1 MLLGLAYTG
10 RGVHMAR
17 PRLYAVQVTS
27 GQEEHVRTMLLRQL
41 PDVASDCYTP
51 AYECARKVAGQ
62 WRTVTR
68 MLFPGYVFVET
79 PDPAALRDRL
89 RSIPA
94 FTRLLG
100 ASDES
105 FLALTDDE
113 VAWLNAFTN
122 VETHVVEMSEGVIE
136 GDRVL
141 VTKGPLRGHEGS
153 IARVDRHKRL
163 AELEI
168 TMFGRTKRVRIG
180 LEIVRKR
187 SGGARQGRP
196 SSE

>member
-1 MLLGLAYTG
+1 M
-10 RGVHMAR
+10 
-17 PRLYAVQVTS
+17 PQERLYVIQVTS
-27 GQEEHVRTMLLRQL
+27 GQEEHSKALMQKLL
-41 PDVASDCYTP
+41 PGVVSDCYTP
-51 AYECARKVAGQ
+51 AYECARKVGGT

-68 MLFPGYVFVET
+68 MLFPGYVFVQTSE
-79 PDPAALRDRL
+79 PSELRDRL
-89 RSIPA
+89 REIPA

-100 ASDES
+100 ESNES

-141 VTKGPLRGHEGS
+141 VTKGPLRGHEGL
-153 IARVDRHKRL
+153 IARIDRHKRL

-168 TMFGRTKRVRIG
+168 RMFGRDKRVRIG

-187 SGGARQGRP
+187 SDDAPQQRVAF
-196 SSE
+196 